1 MTTQTAI
8 PKLFQ
13 KAEGGLLSECIMCNK
28 NLIEPAQDYI
38 IEKAVRVIPQYK
50 KTEVIF
56 EYAMCMTCAEA
67 MRNELSVESRQRIE
81 AYFAQ
86 HVNLEKR
93 VALLQ
98 PKRAPFKN
106 WVANCLIKGDPIKK
120 STEYSLYAH
129 GYGKKLVYDFFP
141 YAISGEVM
149 EEVNELLSEKTREVL
164 DDFIGKHF
172 SGPPEVAE
180 ILKKRPVL
188 I

>member
-1 MTTQTAI
+1 MSKQTAI

-13 KAEGGLLSECIMCNK
+13 KADGGLLSECIMCNK
-28 NLIEPAQDYI
+28 NLIKPACDYI

-56 EYAMCMTCAEA
+56 EYAMCMICAEA

-81 AYFAQ
+81 FYFAQ
-86 HVNLEKR
+86 RVSLEKR
-93 VALLQ
+93 AALLH
-98 PKRAPFKN
+98 PKRASFKN
-106 WVANCLIKGDPIKK
+106 WVANCLIKGEPIKN

-129 GYGKKLVYDFFP
+129 GFGGKMIYDFFP
-141 YAISGEVM
+141 YAISGKVM
-149 EEVNELLSEKTREVL
+149 EEVNDLLSEKTREVL

-180 ILKKRPVL
+180 ILKRRPVL
-188 I
+188 V